1 MKNQRRTNCP
11 ISVAALGVMV
21 MLFVCSTT
29 MAWAQNAKVLI
40 FSKNTVYKHGSIPS
54 GIAAIQKLGA
64 ENKFDVDTTTDVT
77 KFTKENLK
85 QYATIIFMSPT
96 SPSNVTTPRGA
107 AGVVFKDSVNKEAF
121 KDYIKNGGGFL
132 GVHSATD
139 FGYEWAWYGQLVGG
153 YFLGHPGRNVQTAT
167 LNVVDKKNKSTQHL
181 PEKWVRADE
190 YYSFRPGSNP
200 ADLHVV
206 ISLDESTMSYA
217 PNEERLKMGA
227 NHPIAWYHD
236 YEGGRAFYTALGHTN
251 ETFSDPLVLDHLRG
265 ALQYT
270 MGKKYKGKK

>member
-1 MKNQRRTNCP
+1 MKNQKKTNCP

-29 MAWAQNAKVLI
+29 MAWAQNAKVLV
-40 FSKNTVYKHGSIPS
+40 FFKTAGYKHGSIPS

-77 KFTKENLK
+77 KFTKDNLK
-85 QYATIIFMSPT
+85 QYATIVFMSPT
-96 SPSNVTTPRGA
+96 GK
-107 AGVVFKDSVNKEAF
+107 VFKDSVNKEAL
-121 KDYIKNGGGFL
+121 KNYINNGGGFL

-139 FGYEWAWYGQLVGG
+139 FEYDWAWYGKLVGG
-153 YFLGHPGRNVQTAT
+153 YFLGHPRKNVQEAVLT
-167 LNVVDKKNKSTQHL
+167 VVDNKNASTKTL
-181 PEKWVRADE
+181 PTTWKRTDE
-190 YYSFRPGSNP
+190 YYSFKPGSNP
-200 ADLHVV
+200 ADLHVL
-206 ISLDESTMSYA
+206 ITLDENTLAYA
-217 PNEERLKMGA
+217 TNEDRLKMGA

-236 YEGGRAFYTALGHTN
+236 YDGGRAFYTALGHTN

>member
-11 ISVAALGVMV
+11 ISVAALGVMM
-21 MLFVCSTT
+21 MLFVCSTSL
-29 MAWAQNAKVLI
+29 AWAQNAKVLV
-40 FSKNTVYKHGSIPS
+40 FYKTAGYKHGSIPS

-64 ENKFDVDTTTDVT
+64 ENKFDVDTTTDVS

-85 QYATIIFMSPT
+85 QYATIVFMSPT
-96 SPSNVTTPRGA
+96 GKA
-107 AGVVFKDSVNKEAF
+107 FKDSVNREAF
-121 KDYIKNGGGFL
+121 KNYINNGGGFI

-139 FGYEWAWYGQLVGG
+139 FEYDWAWYGKLVGG
-153 YFLGHPGRNVQTAT
+153 YFLGHPRKNVQEAVLT
-167 LNVVDKKNKSTQHL
+167 VVDTKNASTKTL
-181 PEKWVRADE
+181 PTTWKRSDE
-190 YYSFRPGSNP
+190 YYSFKPGSNP
-200 ADLHVV
+200 ADLHVL
-206 ISLDESTMSYA
+206 ITLDESTLAYA
-217 PNEERLKMGA
+217 TNEERLKMGA

-236 YEGGRAFYTALGHTN
+236 YDGGRAFYTALGHTN

>member
-11 ISVAALGVMV
+11 ISVSALGVMLL
-21 MLFVCSTT
+21 LFICSTSL
-29 MAWAQNAKVLI
+29 AWAQNAKVLV
-40 FSKNTVYKHGSIPS
+40 FYKTAGYKHGSIPS

-85 QYATIIFMSPT
+85 QYATIVFMSPT
-96 SPSNVTTPRGA
+96 GK
-107 AGVVFKDSVNKEAF
+107 VFKDSVNREAL
-121 KDYIKNGGGFL
+121 KNYINNGGGFL

-139 FGYEWAWYGQLVGG
+139 FEYDWAWYGKLVGG
-153 YFLGHPGRNVQTAT
+153 YFLGHPRKNVQEAV
-167 LNVVDKKNKSTQHL
+167 LNVVDTKNVSTKTL
-181 PEKWVRADE
+181 PTTWKRTDE

-200 ADLHVV
+200 ADLKVL
-206 ISLDESTMSYA
+206 ITLDESTLGYA
-217 PNEERLKMGA
+217 TNEDRLKMGA

-236 YEGGRAFYTALGHTN
+236 YDGGRAFYTAIGHTN

>member
-11 ISVAALGVMV
+11 ISVSALGVMV
-21 MLFVCSTT
+21 LLFVCSSSLG
-29 MAWAQNAKVLI
+29 WAQNAKVLI

-64 ENKFDVDTTTDVT
+64 ENKFDVDTTTDVS

-85 QYATIIFMSPT
+85 QYATIIFLSPT
-96 SPSNVTTPRGA
+96 SPSNITTPRGA

-132 GVHSATD
+132 GIHSATD
-139 FGYEWAWYGQLVGG
+139 FGYEWPWYGQLVGG
-153 YFLGHPGRNVQTAT
+153 YFLGHPNPKNVQKGT
-167 LNVVDKKNKSTQHL
+167 LNILDKKNPATKNL
-181 PEKWVRADE
+181 PNPWVLADE

-200 ADLHVV
+200 KDLHVL
-206 ISLDESTMSYA
+206 ITLDESTIDYGRQE
-217 PNEERLKMGA
+217 NLKMGA
-227 NHPIAWYHD
+227 SHPIAWYHD
-236 YEGGRAFYTALGHTN
+236 YDGGRAFYTALGHPN
-251 ETFSDPLVLDHLRG
+251 ENFSDLAVLDHLRG

>member
-1 MKNQRRTNCP
+1 MKNQGRTNCP

-21 MLFVCSTT
+21 LLFVCSTSL
-29 MAWAQNAKVLI
+29 AWAQNAKVLV
-40 FSKNTVYKHGSIPS
+40 FYKTAGYKHGSIPS

-64 ENKFDVDTTTDVT
+64 ENKFDVDTTTDVA
-77 KFTKENLK
+77 KFTKDNLK
-85 QYATIIFMSPT
+85 QYATIVFMSPT
-96 SPSNVTTPRGA
+96 GRN
-107 AGVVFKDSVNKEAF
+107 VFKDSLNKEAF
-121 KDYIKNGGGFL
+121 KDYIHNGGGFL

-139 FGYEWAWYGQLVGG
+139 FEYDWSWYGKLVGG
-153 YFLGHPGRNVQTAT
+153 YFLGHPNPKNVQTAT

-181 PEKWVRADE
+181 PDQWVRADE

-200 ADLHVV
+200 ADLHVL
-206 ISLDESTMSYA
+206 IKLDESTMNYEGGRN
-217 PNEERLKMGA
+217 PTIKMGE

-236 YEGGRAFYTALGHTN
+236 YDGGRAFYTALGHTN

>member
-11 ISVAALGVMV
+11 ISVSALGVMV
-21 MLFVCSTT
+21 LLFVCSSSL
-29 MAWAQNAKVLI
+29 AWAQNAKVLI

-64 ENKFDVDTTTDVT
+64 ENKFDVDTTTDVS

-96 SPSNVTTPRGA
+96 SPSNITTPRGA
-107 AGVVFKDSVNKEAF
+107 AGVVFKDSLNKEAF

-139 FGYEWAWYGQLVGG
+139 FGYEWAWYGKLIGA
-153 YFLGHPGRNVQTAT
+153 YFLGHPRKNVQEAVLT
-167 LNVVDKKNKSTQHL
+167 VVDTKHPSTKTL
-181 PEKWVRADE
+181 PTTWKRTDE
-190 YYSFRPGSNP
+190 YYSFKPGM
-200 ADLHVV
+200 ATDLKVL
-206 ISLDESTMSYA
+206 ITLDEKTLDFGTQD
-217 PNEERLKMGA
+217 NLKMGDY
-227 NHPIAWYHD
+227 HPIAWYHD
-236 YEGGRAFYTALGHTN
+236 FDGGRAFYTALGHTN
-251 ETFSDPLVLDHLRG
+251 ETFSEPAVLEHLRG